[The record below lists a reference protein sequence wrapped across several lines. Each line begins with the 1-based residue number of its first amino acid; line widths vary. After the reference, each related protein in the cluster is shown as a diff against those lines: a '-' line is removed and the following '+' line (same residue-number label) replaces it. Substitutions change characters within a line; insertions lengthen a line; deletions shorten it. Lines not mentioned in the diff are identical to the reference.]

1 MPNDNYTILLIFIN
15 LDLPIN
21 QRSLYYKFFLAILF
35 VYSIYANQ
43 SSYKWT
49 ESLPDPW
56 TLSNE
61 QLDLYLPRFHKM
73 HPDYHDRLIA
83 LNLWRVGTPYGIFC
97 LGEEQGVDS
106 DPIIRFDTSDCTVH
120 VLTTIALAESNSFQH
135 AKDAMINIHYKPDQ
149 YGTSTPSY
157 RSRWHFTSDRILNHP
172 NTIDITSKISSP
184 KNLETINI
192 ELNKKKNGSQFLDL
206 GWTSVES
213 IDYIP
218 IEKLSDDMLSDLPS
232 ICGAAF
238 VKKDYFKNGIVIA
251 HEGYILNGK
260 DLIHASSIEKKTVNV
275 DLFSYL
281 KKDDKAF
288 RFDGI
293 MFFDIRQRTK

>member
-1 MPNDNYTILLIFIN
+1 M
-15 LDLPIN
+15 DLPID
-21 QRSLYYKFFLAILF
+21 QRLLYNKFFLAILS
-35 VYSIYANQ
+35 VYGVYANQ

-73 HPDYHDRLIA
+73 HTDYHDRLIA

-97 LGEEQGVDS
+97 LGEEQGIDP

-120 VLTTIALAESNSFQH
+120 VLTTIALAESNSFQR
-135 AKDAMINIHYKPDQ
+135 AKEVMIKIHYKPDQ
-149 YGTSTPSY
+149 YGTSTPTY
-157 RSRWHFTSDRILNHP
+157 RSRWHFTSDRLLNHP
-172 NTIDITSKISSP
+172 ITVDITSKISSP
-184 KNLETINI
+184 NDLETISI
-192 ELNKKKNGSQFLDL
+192 ELNKKENGSQFLDL

-218 IEKLSDDMLSDLPS
+218 IEKLSDDMLSNLPS

-238 VKKDYFKNGIVIA
+238 VKKDFFKNGIVIA
-251 HEGYILNGK
+251 HEGYVVNGK
-260 DLIHASSIEKKTVNV
+260 DLIHAS
-275 DLFSYL
+275 
-281 KKDDKAF
+281 
-288 RFDGI
+288 
-293 MFFDIRQRTK
+293 

>member
-1 MPNDNYTILLIFIN
+1 MDLLI
-15 LDLPIN
+15 D
-21 QRSLYYKFFLAILF
+21 QRLLYYKFFLAILS
-35 VYSIYANQ
+35 VYGVYANQ

-56 TLSNE
+56 TLSSE
-61 QLDLYLPRFHKM
+61 ELDLYLPRFHKM
-73 HPDYHDRLIA
+73 HTDYHDRLIA

-97 LGEEQGVDS
+97 LGEEQGVDP

-135 AKDAMINIHYKPDQ
+135 AKDVMINIHYKQDQ
-149 YGTSTPSY
+149 YGKSTPTY
-157 RSRWHFTSDRILNHP
+157 KSRWHFTSDRLLNHP
-172 NTIDITSKISSP
+172 ITVDITSKISSP
-184 KNLETINI
+184 NDLETINI
-192 ELNKKKNGSQFLDL
+192 ELNKKENGSQFLDL

-218 IEKLSDDMLSDLPS
+218 IEKLSDDMLANLPS

-251 HEGYILNGK
+251 HEGYVVNGK

-281 KKDDKAF
+281 KKDEQSF

-293 MFFDIRQRTK
+293 MFFDIREGRK

>member
-1 MPNDNYTILLIFIN
+1 
-15 LDLPIN
+15 
-21 QRSLYYKFFLAILF
+21 
-35 VYSIYANQ
+35 
-43 SSYKWT
+43 
-49 ESLPDPW
+49 
-56 TLSNE
+56 
-61 QLDLYLPRFHKM
+61 M
-73 HPDYHDRLIA
+73 HTDYHDRLIA

-97 LGEEQGVDS
+97 LGEEQGIDP

-135 AKDAMINIHYKPDQ
+135 AKDVMINIHYKPDQ
-149 YGTSTPSY
+149 YGKSTPTY
-157 RSRWHFTSDRILNHP
+157 RSRWHFTSDRLLNHP
-172 NTIDITSKISSP
+172 ITVDITSKISSP
-184 KNLETINI
+184 NNLETINI
-192 ELNKKKNGSQFLDL
+192 ELNKKENGSQFLDL

-218 IEKLSDDMLSDLPS
+218 IEKLSDDMLSNLPS

-251 HEGYILNGK
+251 HEGYVVNGK

-281 KKDDKAF
+281 KKDEQSF

-293 MFFDIRQRTK
+293 MFFDIREGRK

>member
-1 MPNDNYTILLIFIN
+1 MDLLI
-15 LDLPIN
+15 D
-21 QRSLYYKFFLAILF
+21 QRLLYYKFFLAILS
-35 VYSIYANQ
+35 VYGVYANQ

-73 HPDYHDRLIA
+73 HTDYHDRLIA

-97 LGEEQGVDS
+97 LGEEQGVDP

-135 AKDAMINIHYKPDQ
+135 AKDVMINIHYKPNQ
-149 YGTSTPSY
+149 YGKSTPTY
-157 RSRWHFTSDRILNHP
+157 RSRWHFTSDRLLNHP
-172 NTIDITSKISSP
+172 ITVDITSKISSP
-184 KNLETINI
+184 NNLETINI
-192 ELNKKKNGSQFLDL
+192 ELNKKENGSQFLDL

-218 IEKLSDDMLSDLPS
+218 IEKLSDDMLANLPS

-238 VKKDYFKNGIVIA
+238 VKKDFFKNGIVIA
-251 HEGYILNGK
+251 HEGFVVNGK

-281 KKDDKAF
+281 KKGEQAF

-293 MFFDIRQRTK
+293 MFFDIREGRK

>member
-1 MPNDNYTILLIFIN
+1 MDLLI
-15 LDLPIN
+15 D
-21 QRSLYYKFFLAILF
+21 QRLLYYKFFLAILS
-35 VYSIYANQ
+35 VYGVYANQ

-56 TLSNE
+56 TLSSE
-61 QLDLYLPRFHKM
+61 ELDLYLPRFHKM
-73 HPDYHDRLIA
+73 HTDYHDRLIA

-97 LGEEQGVDS
+97 LGEEQGVDP

-135 AKDAMINIHYKPDQ
+135 AKDVMINIHYKPNQ
-149 YGTSTPSY
+149 YGKSTPTY
-157 RSRWHFTSDRILNHP
+157 RSRWHFTSDRLLNHP
-172 NTIDITSKISSP
+172 ITVDITSKISSP
-184 KNLETINI
+184 NDLETINI
-192 ELNKKKNGSQFLDL
+192 ELNKKENGSQFLDL

-218 IEKLSDDMLSDLPS
+218 IEKLSDDMLANLPS

-238 VKKDYFKNGIVIA
+238 VKKDFFKNGIVIA
-251 HEGYILNGK
+251 HEGYVVNGK

-281 KKDDKAF
+281 KKDEQSF

-293 MFFDIRQRTK
+293 MFFDIREGRK

>member
-1 MPNDNYTILLIFIN
+1 MDLLI
-15 LDLPIN
+15 D
-21 QRSLYYKFFLAILF
+21 QRLLYYKFFLAILS
-35 VYSIYANQ
+35 VYGVYANQ

-56 TLSNE
+56 TLSSE
-61 QLDLYLPRFHKM
+61 ELDLYLPRFHKM
-73 HPDYHDRLIA
+73 HTDYHDRLIA

-97 LGEEQGVDS
+97 LGEEQGVDP

-135 AKDAMINIHYKPDQ
+135 AKDVMINIHYKPNQ
-149 YGTSTPSY
+149 YGKSTPTY
-157 RSRWHFTSDRILNHP
+157 RSRWHFTSDRLLNHP
-172 NTIDITSKISSP
+172 ITVDITSKISSP
-184 KNLETINI
+184 NDLETINI
-192 ELNKKKNGSQFLDL
+192 ELNKKENGSQFLDL

-218 IEKLSDDMLSDLPS
+218 IEKLSDDMLANLPS

-251 HEGYILNGK
+251 HEGYVVNGK

-281 KKDDKAF
+281 KKDEQAF

-293 MFFDIRQRTK
+293 MFFDIIKGMQ

>member
-1 MPNDNYTILLIFIN
+1 MDLLI
-15 LDLPIN
+15 D
-21 QRSLYYKFFLAILF
+21 QRLLYYKFFLAILS
-35 VYSIYANQ
+35 VYGVYANQ

-56 TLSNE
+56 TLSSE
-61 QLDLYLPRFHKM
+61 ELDLYLPRFHKM
-73 HPDYHDRLIA
+73 HTDYHDRLIA

-97 LGEEQGVDS
+97 LGEEQGVDP

-135 AKDAMINIHYKPDQ
+135 AKDVMINIHYKPDQ
-149 YGTSTPSY
+149 YGKSTPTY
-157 RSRWHFTSDRILNHP
+157 RSRWHFTSDRLLNHP
-172 NTIDITSKISSP
+172 ITVDITSKISSP
-184 KNLETINI
+184 NNLETINI
-192 ELNKKKNGSQFLDL
+192 ELNKKENGSQFLDL

-218 IEKLSDDMLSDLPS
+218 IEKLSDDMLSNLPS

-251 HEGYILNGK
+251 HEGYVVNGK

-281 KKDDKAF
+281 KKD
-288 RFDGI
+288 
-293 MFFDIRQRTK
+293 

>member
-1 MPNDNYTILLIFIN
+1 M
-15 LDLPIN
+15 
-21 QRSLYYKFFLAILF
+21 YYKFFLAILS
-35 VYSIYANQ
+35 VYGVYANQ

-56 TLSNE
+56 TLTNE
-61 QLDLYLPRFHKM
+61 QLDLYLPRFRKM
-73 HPDYHDRLIA
+73 HPDYHNRLIA

-97 LGEEQGVDS
+97 LGEEQGVDP

-135 AKDAMINIHYKPDQ
+135 AKDVMINIHYKPNQ
-149 YGTSTPSY
+149 YGKSTPTY
-157 RSRWHFTSDRILNHP
+157 RSRWHFTSDRLLNHP
-172 NTIDITSKISSP
+172 ITVDITSKISSP
-184 KNLETINI
+184 NDLETINI
-192 ELNKKKNGSQFLDL
+192 ELNKKENGSQFLDL

-218 IEKLSDDMLSDLPS
+218 IEKLSDDMLANLPS

-251 HEGYILNGK
+251 HEGYVVNGK

-281 KKDDKAF
+281 KKDEQSF

-293 MFFDIRQRTK
+293 MFFDIREGRK

>member
-1 MPNDNYTILLIFIN
+1 MDLLI
-15 LDLPIN
+15 D
-21 QRSLYYKFFLAILF
+21 QRLLYYKFFLAILS
-35 VYSIYANQ
+35 VYGVYANQ
-43 SSYKWT
+43 SSYKWI

-56 TLSNE
+56 TLSSE
-61 QLDLYLPRFHKM
+61 ELDLYLPRFHKM
-73 HPDYHDRLIA
+73 HTDYHDRLIA

-97 LGEEQGVDS
+97 LGEEQGVDP

-135 AKDAMINIHYKPDQ
+135 AKDIMINIHYKPDQ
-149 YGTSTPSY
+149 YGTSTPTY
-157 RSRWHFTSDRILNHP
+157 RSRWHFTSDRLLNHP
-172 NTIDITSKISSP
+172 ITVDITSKISSSN
-184 KNLETINI
+184 NLETINI
-192 ELNKKKNGSQFLDL
+192 ELNKKENGSQFLDL

-218 IEKLSDDMLSDLPS
+218 IEKLSDDMLSKLPP
-232 ICGAAF
+232 ICCAAF

-251 HEGYILNGK
+251 HEGYVVSGK

-281 KKDDKAF
+281 KKDEQSF

-293 MFFDIRQRTK
+293 MFFDIREGRK

>member
-1 MPNDNYTILLIFIN
+1 M
-15 LDLPIN
+15 
-21 QRSLYYKFFLAILF
+21 YYKFFLAILS
-35 VYSIYANQ
+35 VYGVYANQ

-97 LGEEQGVDS
+97 LGEEQGVDT

-120 VLTTIALAESNSFQH
+120 VLTTIALAESQTWEE
-135 AKDAMINIHYKPDQ
+135 AKRVMIDIHYKPNQ
-149 YGTSTPSY
+149 FGVKVPTYK
-157 RSRWHFTSDRILNHP
+157 SRWHFTSDRLLNHP
-172 NTIDITSKISSP
+172 TTVDITSKISSP
-184 KNLETINI
+184 KDRETINI
-192 ELNKKKNGSQFLDL
+192 ELNKKENGSQFLDL

-218 IEKLSDDMLSDLPS
+218 IEKLNDDILSNLPS

-238 VKKDYFKNGIVIA
+238 VEKDYFKNGIVIA
-251 HEGYILNGK
+251 HEGYVINK
-260 DLIHASSIEKKTVNV
+260 TNLIHASSVEKKTVNV
-275 DLFSYL
+275 HLLSYL
-281 KKDDKAF
+281 KKDSNTY

-293 MFFDIRQRTK
+293 MFFDIKKG

>member
-1 MPNDNYTILLIFIN
+1 MDLLI
-15 LDLPIN
+15 D
-21 QRSLYYKFFLAILF
+21 QRLLYYKFFLTILF
-35 VYSIYANQ
+35 VYGVYANQ

-56 TLSNE
+56 TLSSE
-61 QLDLYLPRFHKM
+61 ELDLYLPRFHKM
-73 HPDYHDRLIA
+73 HTDYHDRLIA

-97 LGEEQGVDS
+97 LGEEQGVDP

-135 AKDAMINIHYKPDQ
+135 AKDVMINIHYKPDQ
-149 YGTSTPSY
+149 YGKSTPTY
-157 RSRWHFTSDRILNHP
+157 RSRWHFTSDRLLNHP
-172 NTIDITSKISSP
+172 ITVDITSKISSP
-184 KNLETINI
+184 NDLETINI
-192 ELNKKKNGSQFLDL
+192 ELNKKENGSQFLDL

-218 IEKLSDDMLSDLPS
+218 IEKLSDDMLANLPS

-238 VKKDYFKNGIVIA
+238 VKKDFFKNGIVIA
-251 HEGYILNGK
+251 HEGYVVNGK

-281 KKDDKAF
+281 KKDEQAF

-293 MFFDIRQRTK
+293 MFFDIREGRQ

>member
-1 MPNDNYTILLIFIN
+1 
-15 LDLPIN
+15 
-21 QRSLYYKFFLAILF
+21 
-35 VYSIYANQ
+35 
-43 SSYKWT
+43 
-49 ESLPDPW
+49 
-56 TLSNE
+56 
-61 QLDLYLPRFHKM
+61 M
-73 HPDYHDRLIA
+73 HTDYHDRLIA

-97 LGEEQGVDS
+97 LGEEQGVDP

-135 AKDAMINIHYKPDQ
+135 AKDVMINIHYKPNQ
-149 YGTSTPSY
+149 YGKSTPTY
-157 RSRWHFTSDRILNHP
+157 RSRWHFTSDRLLNHP
-172 NTIDITSKISSP
+172 ITVDITSKISSP
-184 KNLETINI
+184 NDLETINI
-192 ELNKKKNGSQFLDL
+192 ELNKKENGSQFLDL

-218 IEKLSDDMLSDLPS
+218 IEKLSDAMLSNLPS

-251 HEGYILNGK
+251 HEGYVVNGK

-281 KKDDKAF
+281 KKDEQAF

-293 MFFDIRQRTK
+293 MFFDIREGRK

>member
-1 MPNDNYTILLIFIN
+1 MDLLI
-15 LDLPIN
+15 D
-21 QRSLYYKFFLAILF
+21 QRLLYYKFFLAILS
-35 VYSIYANQ
+35 VYGVYANQ
-43 SSYKWT
+43 SSYKWI

-56 TLSNE
+56 TLSSE
-61 QLDLYLPRFHKM
+61 ELDLYLPRFHKM
-73 HPDYHDRLIA
+73 HTDYHDRLIA

-97 LGEEQGVDS
+97 LGEEQGVDP

-135 AKDAMINIHYKPDQ
+135 AKDVMINIHYKPNQ
-149 YGTSTPSY
+149 YGKSTPTY
-157 RSRWHFTSDRILNHP
+157 RSRWHFTSDRLLNHAI
-172 NTIDITSKISSP
+172 TVDITSKISSP
-184 KNLETINI
+184 NDLETINI
-192 ELNKKKNGSQFLDL
+192 ELNKKENGSQFLDL

-218 IEKLSDDMLSDLPS
+218 IEKLSDDMLANLPS

-238 VKKDYFKNGIVIA
+238 VKKDFFKNGIVIA
-251 HEGYILNGK
+251 HEGYVVNGK

-281 KKDDKAF
+281 KKDEQSF

-293 MFFDIRQRTK
+293 MFFDIREGRK